1 MIASRSADR
10 RLAAG
15 AALALWVLAL
25 LFALATY
32 TFSDDHFGRISPA
45 RQMVRYGELPFR
57 DFFDPGY
64 FLTEAAS
71 ATAQRVTGDN
81 LLGEMLLTS
90 CFMAGGAVVILYLVL
105 RATGALR
112 LACIAAVVAVMA
124 FRRPYDYDKFLFYPL
139 GLLVLWRYID
149 SRKPKDLIVVAIVA
163 VVAGLF
169 RYDNG
174 LFLLVSAVIALA
186 VAHSGEFRLLFR
198 RLGLLA
204 VTSAIC
210 VVPYL
215 AFLQGN
221 GGLRE
226 AAGQMTTYARREGLR
241 TRIAT
246 LPHGALSELRVTR
259 LPPPQPEDSWRR
271 RLRRR
276 IPLLGTASVS
286 WSAAGASALVY
297 YLFVVLSIGATVVVL
312 RAPPGDAGRE
322 RARVL
327 SVVAM
332 TMLAVVFI
340 LREPVIARLG
350 GVIGPPSVLG
360 AWMWY
365 RFARLPRTRSRN
377 WRLGGAAVAA
387 CVIVTIGVATE
398 WRSSINLVRRNG
410 NLLTRLAIATETPAS
425 TALLPKPRLTGL
437 VGYLRRCTQPSDR
450 VFAAWFVPELY
461 FFSGRAFAGG
471 MVETFGDHWSEPTY
485 QHRIVDKMKGES
497 VPIVLIREGD
507 ESFSRAYPIV
517 AEYLRASYHEAGS
530 SAFGGEDGGSYTVLT
545 RMDRLPMGTDPAT
558 MMPCFAGR
566 A

>member
-1 MIASRSADR
+1 MIASRSGDR

-15 AALALWVLAL
+15 AALVLWALAL

-45 RQMVRYGELPFR
+45 RQMARYGELPFR

-64 FLTEAAS
+64 VLTEAAS
-71 ATAQRVTGDN
+71 ALAQRATGDN

-90 CFMAGGAVVILYLVL
+90 CFVAGGAVAILYLVL
-105 RATGALR
+105 RATGSLR
-112 LACIAAVVAVMA
+112 LACITAVVAVMA

-149 SRKPKDLIVVAIVA
+149 SRTLKDLIVVAILA

-174 LFLLVSAVIALA
+174 LFVLVSAAIVLA
-186 VAHSGEFRLLFR
+186 VTHSGEFRLLLW

-204 VTSAIC
+204 VTCAIC

-215 AFLQGN
+215 AFLQEH

-226 AAGQMTTYARREGLR
+226 AASQMTTYARREGQR
-241 TRIAT
+241 TGIAT
-246 LPHGALSELRVTR
+246 LPHGAFSGLHLTR
-259 LPPPQPEDSWRR
+259 LPPQPEDSWRR

-276 IPLLGTASVS
+276 IPLVGTASVS
-286 WSAAGASALVY
+286 WSAAGASAVVY
-297 YLFVVLSIGATVVVL
+297 YLFVALSIGAAVVVL
-312 RAPPGDAGRE
+312 RAPPVEARRE
-322 RARVL
+322 QARVL
-327 SVVAM
+327 SAVAM

-350 GVIGPPSVLG
+350 GVIGPPAVLG

-365 RFARLPRTRSRN
+365 RFARLPRAQSRN
-377 WRLGGAAVAA
+377 WRLAGAAVTA
-387 CVIVTIGVATE
+387 CVLVTIAVATE
-398 WRSSINLVRRNG
+398 WRSSISLARRNG

-437 VGYLRRCTQPSDR
+437 VSYLRRCTQPSDR

-471 MVETFGDHWSEPTY
+471 MVETFGDHWSEPAF

-497 VPIVLIREGD
+497 VPVVLIREGD

-517 AEYLRASYHEAGS
+517 TEYLRASYREAGS
-530 SAFGGEDGGSYTVLT
+530 SAFGGEDGGNYTVLT
-545 RMDRLPMGTDPAT
+545 RMDRLPTGTDPST
-558 MMPCFAGR
+558 MMPCFAGQ